1 MPEFAGTTLIC
12 PKGSHF
18 SMYDDQVAY
27 MSGLTTFILGVDK
40 GEKKVAL

>member
-1 MPEFAGTTLIC
+1 MLEFAGTALIC

-18 SMYDDQVAY
+18 SMNDNQVAY